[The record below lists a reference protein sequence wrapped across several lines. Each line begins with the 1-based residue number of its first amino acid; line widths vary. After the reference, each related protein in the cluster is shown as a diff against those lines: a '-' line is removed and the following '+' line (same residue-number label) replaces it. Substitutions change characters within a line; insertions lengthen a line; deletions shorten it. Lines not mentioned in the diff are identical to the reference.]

1 MASEALRLGV
11 RGVPEDLLAG
21 DMVPKGTWDGPGRS
35 IPGVV
40 VGTAGAGGPMCIGI
54 CRLGNGLRLFKVK
67 TMVLEVLSL

>member
-11 RGVPEDLLAG
+11 RGVPADLEG

-54 CRLGNGLRLFKVK
+54 CRLGNGLRLRKVK